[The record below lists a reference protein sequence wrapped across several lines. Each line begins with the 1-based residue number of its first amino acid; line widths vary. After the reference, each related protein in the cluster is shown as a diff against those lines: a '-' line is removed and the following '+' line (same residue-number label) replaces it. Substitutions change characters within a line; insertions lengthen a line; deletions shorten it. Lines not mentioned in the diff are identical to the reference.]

1 MVRAI
6 EIRTTGGPEVMAL
19 QRVDV
24 GEPGLGEVRLSHT
37 AIGVNFL
44 DVYHRSGAYPQ
55 PLPFIP
61 GAEGVGVVEAVGSDV
76 IEFKIGDRVAY
87 AGMLGSYSEKRLA
100 KADRLVRLPDTISNE
115 VAAAVMLKGMT
126 AQVLLRQVYKVAPG
140 DTILVHAAAGGLGL
154 IMCQWAASLGATVI
168 GAVSTDEK
176 AQIVRTHGC
185 HHAIVYTRENFVD
198 RVKEITDGR
207 KLPVVYD
214 SVGKDTVA
222 GSLDCLRPRGLLVIS
237 GAASGPVP
245 PIEATALAK
254 RGALF
259 VTRAVVFAYIATRAE
274 LEATA
279 ADLFQA
285 VAAGAVKVTI
295 NQRFKLADA
304 AEAHRGLEGRKTTGA
319 TILSV

>member
-55 PLPFIP
+55 SLPFIP

>member
-55 PLPFIP
+55 SLPFIP

-176 AQIVRTHGC
+176 AEIVRTHGC

>member
-61 GAEGVGVVEAVGSDV
+61 GAEGVGVVEAIGSDV

-100 KADRLVRLPDTISNE
+100 KADRLVRLPDSISNE

-126 AQVLLRQVYKVAPG
+126 AQVLLRQVYKVAAG
-140 DTILVHAAAGGLGL
+140 DTILIHAAAGGLGL

-176 AQIVRTHGC
+176 AEIARSHGC

-245 PIEATALAK
+245 PIEATALAQ

>member
-176 AQIVRTHGC
+176 AEIVRTHGC

-198 RVKEITDGR
+198 RVKEITDSR